1 MKLRNWVPT
10 RTLTLVASTAIA
22 ALSLAANVVQAREI
36 KVGSY
41 EPEGHYLVQHV
52 YIPYLKEIEK
62 RTNGD
67 LTFKWF
73 HGGTLVKAPQTI
85 DGLKSGLVDLV
96 VTTGLFTQESLFP
109 ATHVVNLP
117 FQFDS
122 TVEANHVFQKA
133 YHSIPEIQA
142 EFEGL
147 VPLGFHV
154 SDFFNLHI
162 HKDVAPVKT
171 LEDLQKLEIGAFNKA
186 GVTYSELLGATPR
199 NIKLEDLYVSLQRK
213 AIDGIWFP
221 TAPMIK
227 WKMTDHTSNHSLV
240 GGPFVMIPMTMS
252 QQTWDSLTDEQRE
265 IFRSMEN
272 ELTNFTGA
280 IVDNR
285 RQSSVSK
292 MEARGDNIIRLSDDE
307 KAAWVE
313 KTQPAYD
320 IWMKTMDEK
329 GIDGKAIM
337 AKIQEYTTEFKG
349 MEYTAADWWGNS
361 WQE

>member
-1 MKLRNWVPT
+1 MKLTKWAKS
-10 RTLTLVASTAIA
+10 LGLAVAATAITA
-22 ALSLAANVVQAREI
+22 SMAWAKMEI
-36 KVGSY
+36 KVGSF

-62 RTNGD
+62 RTNGE

-73 HGGTLVKAPQTI
+73 HGGTLVKAPQTV

-96 VTTGLFTQESLFP
+96 VTTGIFTQESQFP
-109 ATHVVNLP
+109 ATHVMTLP

-122 TVEANHVFQKA
+122 TVEANHVFQKL
-133 YHSIPEIQA
+133 YNTVPEVQK

-162 HKDVAPVKT
+162 HKDVKPVKS
-171 LEDLQKLEIGAFNKA
+171 LADLKGLEIGGFSKSA
-186 GVTYSELLGATPR
+186 VTYSEMLGATPR
-199 NIKLEDLYVSLQRK
+199 NLPLSDIYVTFQRK
-213 AIDGIWFP
+213 AIDGVWFP

-227 WKMTDHTSNHSLV
+227 WKMTDFASNHSMV
-240 GGPFVMIPMTMS
+240 SGPFIMIPMTMS
-252 QQTWDSLTDEQRE
+252 QQTWDKLTPEQQK

-285 RQSSVSK
+285 RNSTLKKVK
-292 MEARGDNIIRLSDDE
+292 DRGDNIITFDSAA
-307 KAAWVE
+307 KAEWVAAT
-313 KTQPAYD
+313 KPAYD
-320 IWMKTMDEK
+320 KWLKTMADK
-329 GIDGKAIM
+329 GIDGQAILD
-337 AKIQEYTTEFKG
+337 KVKGYTAEFKG
-349 MEYTAADWWGNS
+349 MNYTAAEWWGND

>member
-1 MKLRNWVPT
+1 MKLMTWT
-10 RTLTLVASTAIA
+10 KAIGIAGAIA
-22 ALSLAANVVQAREI
+22 AFTAPIASAQMEI

-41 EPEGHYLVQHV
+41 EPESHYLVEYV
-52 YIPYLKEIEK
+52 YKPYLKEIEK
-62 RTNGD
+62 RTNGE
-67 LTFKWF
+67 LTFRWF
-73 HGGTLVKAPQTI
+73 HGGTLVKAPQTV

-109 ATHVVNLP
+109 ATHVMTLP

-122 TVEANHVFQKA
+122 TVEATHVFQKA
-133 YHSIPEIQA
+133 FHNIPEIQA

-162 HKDVAPVKT
+162 HKDVAPVET
-171 LEDLQKLEIGAFNKA
+171 LEDLQGLEIGAFSKS
-186 GVTYSELLGATPR
+186 GVTYSEMLGATPR

-252 QQTWDSLTDEQRE
+252 QQAWDKLTPEQQE

-285 RQSSVSK
+285 RASSVSK
-292 MEARGDNIIRLSDDE
+292 MEGRGDTIITLSSEE
-307 KAAWVE
+307 KSKWVE
-313 KTQPAYD
+313 AAQPAYD
-320 IWMKTMDEK
+320 EWMNTMADK
-329 GIDGKAIM
+329 GIDGEAIL
-337 AKIQEYTTEFKG
+337 AKIREYTAEFKG
-349 MEYTAADWWGNS
+349 MEYTSAEWWGDS

>member
-1 MKLRNWVPT
+1 MKPSNWIKT
-10 RTLTLVASTAIA
+10 
-22 ALSLAANVVQAREI
+22 LAASAAASVLLAPVAVAKEL

-41 EPEGHYLVQHV
+41 EPESHYLVEFV
-52 YIPYLKEIEK
+52 YKPYLKEITR
-62 RTNGD
+62 RTNGE

-73 HGGTLVKAPQTI
+73 HGGTLVKAPQTVE
-85 DGLKSGLVDLV
+85 GLKSGLVDLV
-96 VTTGLFTQESLFP
+96 VTTGIFTQESLFP
-109 ATHVVNLP
+109 TTHVMTLP

-122 TVEANHVFQKA
+122 TVEANHVFQKM
-133 YHSIPEIQA
+133 YHEIPEVQA

-162 HKDVAPVKT
+162 HKDVEPVRT
-171 LEDLQKLEIGAFNKA
+171 LEDLQKLEIGAFSKS

-199 NIKLEDLYVSLQRK
+199 NIKLEDIYVSLQRK

-221 TAPMIK
+221 TAPLIK

-252 QQTWDSLTDEQRE
+252 QETWDSLTDEQRA

-285 RQSSVSK
+285 RGSSVAK
-292 MEARGDNIIRLSDDE
+292 MEARGDAIIRLSPEE
-307 KAAWVE
+307 KAKWVAQT
-313 KTQPAYD
+313 KPAYD
-320 IWMKTMDEK
+320 AWLALMEEK
-329 GIDGKAIM
+329 GNDGPAIL
-337 AKIQEYTTEFKG
+337 ARVQEFTAEFKG
-349 MEYTAADWWGNS
+349 MDYTSAEWWGDS

>member
-1 MKLRNWVPT
+1 MKLTKWMKGMAVS
-10 RTLTLVASTAIA
+10 AAIA
-22 ALSLAANVVQAREI
+22 TLFAPAVSALEL

-41 EPEGHYLVQHV
+41 EPESHYLVEHV
-52 YIPYLKEIEK
+52 YKPYLEEITR
-62 RTNGD
+62 RTNGE

-73 HGGTLVKAPQTI
+73 HGGTLVKAPQTV

-96 VTTGLFTQESLFP
+96 VTTGIFTQESLFP
-109 ATHVVNLP
+109 VTHVMTLP

-122 TVEANHVFQKA
+122 TVEANHVFQKM
-133 YHSIPEIQA
+133 YHNIPEVQA

-162 HKDVAPVKT
+162 HKDVDPVET
-171 LEDLQKLEIGAFNKA
+171 LEDLQGLEIGAFSKS
-186 GVTYSELLGATPR
+186 GVAYSELLGATPR

-240 GGPFVMIPMTMS
+240 GGPFVMIPMTMAKPVWDKLTPE
-252 QQTWDSLTDEQRE
+252 QQEV
-265 IFRSMEN
+265 FKSMEN

-285 RQSSVSK
+285 RASSVSK
-292 MEARGDNIIRLSDDE
+292 MDGRGDTIVRLSTDE
-307 KAAWVE
+307 KAKWVE
-313 KTQPAYD
+313 KAQPAYD
-320 IWMKTMDEK
+320 EWKALMAEK
-329 GIDGKAIM
+329 GIDGDAIL
-337 AKIQEYTTEFKG
+337 AQIQEYTAEFKG
-349 MEYTAADWWGNS
+349 MDHTAADWWGDS

>member
-1 MKLRNWVPT
+1 MKPT
-10 RTLTLVASTAIA
+10 KWMKTIA
-22 ALSLAANVVQAREI
+22 AFAAVFLLAAPAASAKMEL

-41 EPEGHYLVQHV
+41 EPEAHYLVEFV
-52 YIPYLKEIEK
+52 YKPYLKEIEK
-62 RTNGD
+62 RTDGE

-73 HGGTLVKAPQTI
+73 HGGTLVKAPQTV

-109 ATHVVNLP
+109 ATHVMTLP

-133 YHSIPEIQA
+133 YHNVPEIQA
-142 EFEGL
+142 EFKGL

-162 HKDVAPVKT
+162 RKDVTPVRT
-171 LEDLQKLEIGAFNKA
+171 LEDLQNLEIGAFSKS

-221 TAPMIK
+221 TAPLIK

-252 QQTWDSLTDEQRE
+252 QQTWDKLTPEQQG

-285 RQSSVSK
+285 RASSVSK
-292 MEARGDNIIRLSDDE
+292 MKGRGDTIITLSPAE
-307 KAAWVE
+307 KAKWVA
-313 KTQPAYD
+313 KTKPAYD
-320 IWMKTMDEK
+320 DWKKIMADK
-329 GIDGKAIM
+329 GIDGDAVL
-337 AKIQEYTTEFKG
+337 AKIQAYTAEFKG
-349 MEYTAADWWGNS
+349 MKYTSADWWGDK

>member
-1 MKLRNWVPT
+1 MKPLKMLNAFAIVGA
-10 RTLTLVASTAIA
+10 LSALVAPTST
-22 ALSLAANVVQAREI
+22 SAREL

-41 EPEGHYLVQHV
+41 EPESHYLVEF
-52 YIPYLKEIEK
+52 PYKRYFEEITR
-62 RTNGD
+62 RTNGE
-67 LTFKWF
+67 LTFKWY
-73 HGGTLVKAPQTI
+73 HGGTLVKAPQTV
-85 DGLKSGLVDLV
+85 DGLKSGLVDIV
-96 VTTGLFTQESLFP
+96 VTTGIFTQESQFP
-109 ATHVVNLP
+109 VTHVMTLP

-122 TVEANHVFQKA
+122 TVEANHVFQKM
-133 YHSIPEIQA
+133 YHNIPEVQA

-162 HKDVAPVKT
+162 HKDVAPVRT
-171 LEDLQKLEIGAFNKA
+171 LEDLQKLEIGAFSKS

-240 GGPFVMIPMTMS
+240 GGPFVMIPMTMA
-252 QQTWDSLTDEQRE
+252 QPVWDSLTDEQRE
-265 IFRSMEN
+265 IFASMEN
-272 ELTNFTGA
+272 ELTNYTGA

-285 RQSSVSK
+285 RGSSVAK
-292 MEARGDNIIRLSDDE
+292 MEGRGDTIVRLSPEE
-307 KAAWVE
+307 KAKWVAQA
-313 KTQPAYD
+313 QPAYD
-320 IWMKTMDEK
+320 TWKALMTEK
-329 GIDGKAIM
+329 GVDGDAVL
-337 AKIQEYTTEFKG
+337 AKIQEYTAEFKG
-349 MEYTAADWWGNS
+349 MEYTGADWWGEG

>member
-1 MKLRNWVPT
+1 MKHWFMAAA
-10 RTLTLVASTAIA
+10 VAMSAAISAPA
-22 ALSLAANVVQAREI
+22 ASALEL

-41 EPEGHYLVQHV
+41 EPESHYLVEFA
-52 YIPYLKEIEK
+52 YKRYFDEITR

-67 LTFKWF
+67 ITFKWF
-73 HGGTLVKAPQTI
+73 HGGTLVKAPQTV
-85 DGLKSGLVDLV
+85 DGLKSGLVDIV
-96 VTTGLFTQESLFP
+96 VTTGIFTQESLFP
-109 ATHVVNLP
+109 TTHVMTLP

-122 TVEANHVFQKA
+122 TVEANHVFQKM
-133 YHSIPEIQA
+133 YHNIPEVQA

-162 HKDVAPVKT
+162 HKDVKAVET
-171 LEDLQKLEIGAFNKA
+171 LEDLQGLEIGAFSKS

-240 GGPFVMIPMTMS
+240 GGPFVMIPMTMAKPVWDKLTPE
-252 QQTWDSLTDEQRE
+252 QQE
-265 IFRSMEN
+265 IFKSMEN
-272 ELTNFTGA
+272 ELTNYTA
-280 IVDNR
+280 ALVDNR

-292 MEARGDNIIRLSDDE
+292 MEGRGDTIVRLSPEE
-307 KAAWVE
+307 KAKWVE
-313 KTQPAYD
+313 QAQPAYD
-320 IWMKTMDEK
+320 TWMALMEEK
-329 GIDGKAIM
+329 GNDGEAIL
-337 AKIQEYTTEFKG
+337 AKVREYTAEFKG
-349 MEYTAADWWGNS
+349 MEYTSADWWGDD

>member
-1 MKLRNWVPT
+1 MKLRNLIPAIA
-10 RTLTLVASTAIA
+10 LSVASTMASFA
-22 ALSLAANVVQAREI
+22 TVQAKEI

-62 RTNGD
+62 RTNGE

-85 DGLKSGLVDLV
+85 EGLKSGLVDLV

-133 YHSIPEIQA
+133 YHTIPEIQA

-162 HKDVAPVKT
+162 HKDVDPVRT
-171 LEDLQKLEIGAFNKA
+171 LEDLQDLEIGAFNKA
-186 GVTYSELLGATPR
+186 GVTYSEQLGATPR
-199 NIKLEDLYVSLQRK
+199 NIPLEDLYVSLQRK
-213 AIDGIWFP
+213 AIDGTWFP
-221 TAPMIK
+221 TAPIIK
-227 WKMTDHTSNHSLV
+227 WKMTDHTSHHSLV

-252 QQTWDSLTDEQRE
+252 QQAWDGLTPEQQE

-285 RQSSVSK
+285 RGSSVKK
-292 MEARGDNIIRLSDDE
+292 MEARGDDIIRLSPEE
-307 KAAWVE
+307 KAKWVA
-313 KTQPAYD
+313 KTKPAYD
-320 IWMKTMDEK
+320 IWMDTMKEK
-329 GIDGKAIM
+329 GIDGEAIM
-337 AKIQEYTTEFKG
+337 AKIQEYTKEFKG

>member
-1 MKLRNWVPT
+1 MKLTNWMK
-10 RTLTLVASTAIA
+10 TLAVSTAA
-22 ALSLAANVVQAREI
+22 ALVIAPNAWAKEL

-41 EPEGHYLVQHV
+41 EPEAHYLVEFV
-52 YIPYLKEIEK
+52 YKPYLKEVTR
-62 RTNGD
+62 RTNGE

-73 HGGTLVKAPQTI
+73 HGGTLVKAPQTV

-96 VTTGLFTQESLFP
+96 VTTGIFTQESLFP
-109 ATHVVNLP
+109 TTHVMTLP

-122 TVEANHVFQKA
+122 TVEANHVFQKM
-133 YHSIPEIQA
+133 YHEIPEVQA

-162 HKDVAPVKT
+162 HKDVDPVHT
-171 LEDLQKLEIGAFNKA
+171 LEDLQKLEIGAFSKS

-221 TAPMIK
+221 TAPLIK

-252 QQTWDSLTDEQRE
+252 QPTWDSLTDEQRG

-285 RQSSVSK
+285 RGSSVAK
-292 MEARGDNIIRLSDDE
+292 MEGRGDTIIRLAPEE
-307 KAAWVE
+307 KAKWVAQT
-313 KTQPAYD
+313 KPAYD
-320 IWMKTMDEK
+320 AWLALMEEK
-329 GIDGKAIM
+329 GNDGGAIL
-337 AKIQEYTTEFKG
+337 AKVQEFTAEFKG
-349 MEYTAADWWGNS
+349 MDYTPADWWGDN

>member
-1 MKLRNWVPT
+1 MKMTNWMKTLAFGAAVAVACAPT
-10 RTLTLVASTAIA
+10 AWAKEL
-22 ALSLAANVVQAREI
+22 

-41 EPEGHYLVQHV
+41 EPESHYLVEFV
-52 YIPYLKEIEK
+52 YKPYFEEVTR
-62 RTNGD
+62 RTNGE

-73 HGGTLVKAPQTI
+73 HGGTLVKAPQTV
-85 DGLKSGLVDLV
+85 DGLKSGLVDVV
-96 VTTGLFTQESLFP
+96 VTTGIFTQESLFP
-109 ATHVVNLP
+109 TTHVMTLP

-122 TVEANHVFQKA
+122 TVEAAHVFQKM
-133 YHSIPEIQA
+133 YNEIPEVQA

-162 HKDVAPVKT
+162 HKDVAPVRT
-171 LEDLQKLEIGAFNKA
+171 LEDLQKLEIGAFSKS

-221 TAPMIK
+221 TAPLIK

-240 GGPFVMIPMTMS
+240 GGPFVMIPMTMA
-252 QQTWDSLTDEQRE
+252 QPVWDGLTDEQRE
-265 IFRSMEN
+265 VFKSMEN

-285 RQSSVSK
+285 RGSSVAK
-292 MEARGDNIIRLSDDE
+292 MEGRGDNIIRLSEEE
-307 KAAWVE
+307 KAKWVAQ
-313 KTQPAYD
+313 TQPAYD
-320 IWMKTMDEK
+320 TWMALMAEK
-329 GIDGKAIM
+329 GNDGEAIL
-337 AKIQEYTTEFKG
+337 AKVREYTAEFKG
-349 MEYTAADWWGNS
+349 MDYTAAEWWGDS

>member
-1 MKLRNWVPT
+1 MNLIKWLKMFTVT
-10 RTLTLVASTAIA
+10 TVVALIVSPIVS
-22 ALSLAANVVQAREI
+22 ALEL

-41 EPEGHYLVQHV
+41 EPEDHYLVQHV
-52 YIPYLKEIEK
+52 YIPYLNEIEK
-62 RTNGD
+62 RTNGE
-67 LTFKWF
+67 LTFNWF
-73 HGGTLVKAPQTI
+73 HHGTLVDAPKTV

-96 VTTGLFTQESLFP
+96 VTTGIFTQESLFP
-109 ATHVVNLP
+109 ATHVMTLP

-122 TVEANHVFQKA
+122 TVEANHVFQKL
-133 YHSIPEIQA
+133 YHENPEVQA

-162 HKDVAPVKT
+162 HKDVDPVYT
-171 LEDLQKLEIGAFNKA
+171 LEDLQGLEIGGFSKSA
-186 GVTYSELLGATPR
+186 VTYSELLGAIPR
-199 NIKLEDLYVSLQRK
+199 NLTLEDIYVTLQRK

-240 GGPFVMIPMTMS
+240 GGPFVVIPMTMA
-252 QQTWDSLTDEQRE
+252 QQTWDKLTPEQKE

-285 RQSSVSK
+285 RQSSINK
-292 MEARGDNIIRLSDDE
+292 MEARGDTIIRLSPEE
-307 KAAWVE
+307 KAKWVAKTKPSYDAWKATLAE
-313 KTQPAYD
+313 R
-320 IWMKTMDEK
+320 
-329 GIDGKAIM
+329 GIDGDVILANVR
-337 AKIQEYTTEFKG
+337 EYTAEFKG
-349 MEYTAADWWGNS
+349 MDYTSADWWGNE

>member
-1 MKLRNWVPT
+1 MKLTNWMKTLAISAAASMAVVPA
-10 RTLTLVASTAIA
+10 VSAK
-22 ALSLAANVVQAREI
+22 EI
-36 KVGSY
+36 RVGSY
-41 EPEGHYLVQHV
+41 EPESHYLVEFV
-52 YIPYLKEIEK
+52 YKPYLEEITR
-62 RTNGD
+62 RTNGE

-73 HGGTLVKAPQTI
+73 HGGTLVKAPQTV

-96 VTTGLFTQESLFP
+96 VTTGIFTQESLFP
-109 ATHVVNLP
+109 ATHVMTLP

-122 TVEANHVFQKA
+122 TVEANHVFQKM
-133 YHSIPEIQA
+133 YHTIPEVQA

-162 HKDVAPVKT
+162 HKDVDPVRT
-171 LEDLQKLEIGAFNKA
+171 LEDLQKLEIGAFSKS

-252 QQTWDSLTDEQRE
+252 QQAWDDLTPEQQA

-285 RQSSVSK
+285 RGSSVAK
-292 MEARGDNIIRLSDDE
+292 MEGRGDTIIRLSPEE
-307 KAAWVE
+307 KAKWVAQT
-313 KTQPAYD
+313 KPAYD
-320 IWMKTMDEK
+320 AWMQLMADK
-329 GIDGKAIM
+329 GIDGAAIL
-337 AKIQEYTTEFKG
+337 AKVREYTAEFKG
-349 MEYTAADWWGNS
+349 MEYTSAEWWGNN

>member
-1 MKLRNWVPT
+1 MKFRHMIS
-10 RTLTLVASTAIA
+10 TLSLTAITIFA
-22 ALSLAANVVQAREI
+22 TCVAHAKEI

-73 HGGTLVKAPQTI
+73 HGGTLVKAPQTVE
-85 DGLKSGLVDLV
+85 GLKSGLVDLV

-109 ATHVVNLP
+109 ATHVINLP

-133 YHSIPEIQA
+133 YHNIPEIQS

-162 HKDVAPVKT
+162 HKDVDPVET
-171 LEDLQKLEIGAFNKA
+171 LEDLGKLEIGAFNKA

-252 QQTWDSLTDEQRE
+252 QQAWDDLTAEQQE

-285 RQSSVSK
+285 RNSSIQK
-292 MEARGDNIIRLSDDE
+292 MDDRGDTIIRLSDEE
-307 KAAWVE
+307 KAKWVE
-313 KTQPAYD
+313 KTKPAYD
-320 IWMKTMDEK
+320 TWVQTMEEK
-329 GIDGKAIM
+329 GIDGDAIM
-337 AKIQEYTTEFKG
+337 AKIAEYTAEFKG
-349 MEYTAADWWGNS
+349 MEHTSAQWWGNE
-361 WQE
+361 WEE